1 MLMSKWMVRNEKM
14 LPIGVDIGH
23 GCVKMIQLAQSE
35 RSLRVLSVG
44 QAPMPASASVDDV
57 QRRRCAVSAI
67 RQLLAHGRF
76 RGRSAV
82 SALSAEELQITS
94 VRLAEAE
101 SPQVDKALR
110 KEAAGRFDL
119 DVETDAI
126 DYLLAGSVRQ
136 DDEVKNEY
144 IVLAAKA
151 ETVERHISLLEEA
164 GLQPAGIDAA
174 PCALFRS
181 FERALRREEDRQQT
195 VIFVDVGYRYTTVVF
210 GRNGEICLAKQ
221 MPFGIARFDE
231 EVASKLEIG
240 ASEAES
246 VRLRL
251 QRDEPVEEGTRHL
264 VTDALASAA
273 EQLARELSLC
283 LRYHTVTFRG
293 KRVERALVAGGG
305 AHERVLLDVL
315 QRHLSIAVEPAEPL
329 RGMDVES
336 ATNVEVCSRSAPDLA
351 LAVGLSLKGRIPSA
365 VARER
370 SETPSEPV
378 LQGERS

>member
-1 MLMSKWMVRNEKM
+1 MSKWIVRNQKI

-23 GCVKMIQLAQSE
+23 SGVKMIQLAQSE
-35 RSLRVLSVG
+35 DSLRVLSVG
-44 QAPMPASASVDDV
+44 QAPMPASASMDDS
-57 QRRRCAVSAI
+57 QRQRCAISAI
-67 RQLLAHGRF
+67 RQLLARGHF

-101 SPQVDKALR
+101 SPQMDKALR

-136 DDEVKNEY
+136 DDEVKNEF

-151 ETVERHISLLEEA
+151 QTIERHIALLEEA
-164 GLQPAGIDAA
+164 GLQPAGIDVA

-181 FERALRREEDRQQT
+181 FERAMRREEDKQRT
-195 VIFVDVGYRYTTVVF
+195 LVFVDVGYRYTTVAF

-231 EVASKLEIG
+231 EIASKLEISV
-240 ASEAES
+240 ADAES
-246 VRLRL
+246 VRLRM
-251 QRDEPVEEGTRHL
+251 QRDESVEEQTRHL

-273 EQLARELSLC
+273 EQLTRELSLC

-315 QRHLSIAVEPAEPL
+315 QRHLSIAVELGEPL
-329 RGMDVES
+329 RGLDLES
-336 ATNVEVCSRSAPDLA
+336 VGGAEACGHCAPDLA
-351 LAVGLSLKGRIPSA
+351 LAVGLSLKGRVPSA
-365 VARER
+365 VVHEGP
-370 SETPSEPV
+370 EVLPEPA
-378 LQGERS
+378 LEGERP